1 MRRLARGVWL
11 SSIAAN
17 EAGEWLLIAQMLCS
31 RRAVCDLDGSWDV
44 DFARAGIPLRSPNSV
59 PRYFRR
65 GWSLAR
71 GGKLE
76 VEVSCDFLIPCMTM
90 AVAIRGPAAARFY
103 KTFHAWS
110 RLGSV
115 SHQQRRCFVQTG
127 PACEAT
133 HARPANWRQD
143 AQHVRTS
150 GAQDKQDGLEPR
162 KIQNTGHGRK
172 QNNIYVR
179 EPRFALMQQHPTF
192 LDRMQAE
199 LDIKLTPAE
208 CPTENGQRHIL
219 VESPS
224 THTFRYV
231 RTILRRPYEVMQ
243 DLDNFVFNH
252 RTDARAGAT
261 DLDLNLPSA
270 TARFL
275 QENDDELRLR
285 IQKAFSVEVNIRS
298 FGSRTTAFISGAD
311 RDNVISA
318 RDFINSIDLGSVEP
332 SQSQQDQPERPLATS
347 PKPSSL
353 PSPPTQS
360 SRQPIPQ
367 SVSQS
372 SLQSNPTILEDTHKP
387 SLKDDYKA
395 TMRSVPSSVVVLT
408 TRVPSAESNID
419 SLRGM
424 TLSSLSSI
432 TLEPEPIIS
441 LSIRGP
447 SRTLDCIIAG
457 QPFTVNFLKT
467 HPTAASIADIFSKPH
482 DDPSQ
487 PFRAILA
494 SDWAESFDDQA
505 SPAIKSDHVPA
516 RFTCKLLPG
525 KSLDVGDHTVV
536 FARVTQ
542 IWKATSVKNSKHP
555 RTFLGYAQAGYRSLH
570 GNQIPLT
577 IAQPLERAQPVK
589 PIPESDQKVSIED
602 TLDRRI
608 VIDGFPHTV
617 QAKEVG
623 HYLQNAGFNITRLKS
638 NVVGR
643 RNTGSFRVKFDS
655 EEDAQRALRTLDGA
669 DFMGHSLKV
678 SYSLKVRIAQE
689 TPAPAPQRPQSK
701 ATSEKSQILDESLS
715 TGLSPAEPTS
725 TEAASTEL
733 PFTELA
739 SNELPSTD
747 PTSTGSGD
755 GDVVDAYWRTALDED
770 NEDDVLEE
778 RAADQR
784 ALGEAQKPVDHPAAN
799 TEGNKQDN

>member
-1 MRRLARGVWL
+1 
-11 SSIAAN
+11 
-17 EAGEWLLIAQMLCS
+17 
-31 RRAVCDLDGSWDV
+31 
-44 DFARAGIPLRSPNSV
+44 
-59 PRYFRR
+59 
-65 GWSLAR
+65 
-71 GGKLE
+71 
-76 VEVSCDFLIPCMTM
+76 M
-90 AVAIRGPAAARFY
+90 AVAVRGPAAARFY

-115 SHQQRRCFVQTG
+115 SYQQRRCFVQTD
-127 PACEAT
+127 PVCEAN
-133 HARPANWRQD
+133 HARPANWRQK

-150 GAQDKQDGLEPR
+150 GARDRQDGLEPE
-162 KIQNTGHGRK
+162 KTQNTGHGRRLSSV
-172 QNNIYVR
+172 YVR
-179 EPRFALMQQHPTF
+179 EPCFALMQQHPTF
-192 LDRMQAE
+192 LDRLQAE

-208 CPTENGQRHIL
+208 RLTDSGRRPIR
-219 VESPS
+219 VDSPS
-224 THTFRYV
+224 VPTSRYV
-231 RTILRRPYEVMQ
+231 RSILRRSYEDMQ
-243 DLDNFVFNH
+243 DLDDFVFDP
-252 RTDARAGAT
+252 RTAARAGLINF
-261 DLDLNLPSA
+261 DLSLPSA

-275 QENDDELRLR
+275 QDNDDELRLR
-285 IQKAFSVEVNIRS
+285 IQKAFAVEVNIRS
-298 FGSRTTAFISGAD
+298 FGTRTTAFITGAD

-318 RDFINSIDLGSVEP
+318 RDFINSVDLGPVEP

-347 PKPSSL
+347 PKPSSI

-360 SRQPIPQ
+360 SPQ
-367 SVSQS
+367 SISQSISQS
-372 SLQSNPTILEDTHKP
+372 SLQSEPTTFEDAHKP

-408 TRVPSAESNID
+408 TRVPTAESNID

-441 LSIRGP
+441 FSIRGP

-516 RFTCKLLPG
+516 RFTCQLLPG

-542 IWKATSVKNSKHP
+542 IWRATSAKSSKLP
-555 RTFLGYAQAGYRSLH
+555 RTFLAYAQAGYRSLH

-577 IAQPLERAQPVK
+577 NVEPQERAQPVK
-589 PIPESDQKVSIED
+589 PIPESDQKVPIED
-602 TLDRRI
+602 SLDRRI

-617 QAKEVG
+617 QAKDVG

-655 EEDAQRALRTLDGA
+655 EEDAQRAVRTLDGA

-678 SYSLKVRIAQE
+678 SYSLKVCIAQE
-689 TPAPAPQRPQSK
+689 TPTPAPQRPQSK
-701 ATSEKSQILDESLS
+701 ATTEKSQILDEALS

-725 TEAASTEL
+725 NEAISTEL

-739 SNELPSTD
+739 SNELPSTA
-747 PTSTGSGD
+747 PTSNGSG
-755 GDVVDAYWRTALDED
+755 GGGVVDAYWRMALDED
-770 NEDDVLEE
+770 DEDDILEE

-784 ALGEAQKPVDHPAAN
+784 ALGEAQKPADYPTAN

>member
-1 MRRLARGVWL
+1 
-11 SSIAAN
+11 
-17 EAGEWLLIAQMLCS
+17 MLCS
-31 RRAVCDLDGSWDV
+31 RRAVCDLDGSWNV
-44 DFARAGIPLRSPNSV
+44 DFAGAGIPLRSPSGV
-59 PRYFRR
+59 PRCFRR

-76 VEVSCDFLIPCMTM
+76 VEVSCDFLISCMTM

-150 GAQDKQDGLEPR
+150 GAQNKQDDLEPQR
-162 KIQNTGHGRK
+162 IQNTGHGRK

-224 THTFRYV
+224 SHTFRYV

-275 QENDDELRLR
+275 QDNDDELRLR

-298 FGSRTTAFISGAD
+298 FGPRTTAFISGAD

-360 SRQPIPQ
+360 SPRPIPQ

-372 SLQSNPTILEDTHKP
+372 SLQSEPTNFEDAHKP

-408 TRVPSAESNID
+408 TRVPSAEPNID

-441 LSIRGP
+441 FSIRGP

-457 QPFTVNFLKT
+457 QPFTANFLKT

-494 SDWAESFDDQA
+494 SDWVESFDDQA

-516 RFTCKLLPG
+516 RFTCQLLPG

-542 IWKATSVKNSKHP
+542 IWRATSVKSSKPP
-555 RTFLGYAQAGYRSLH
+555 RTFLAYAQAGYRSLH

-577 IAQPLERAQPVK
+577 SVEPQERAQPVK
-589 PIPESDQKVSIED
+589 PILESDQKVSKD

-623 HYLQNAGFNITRLKS
+623 HYLQNAGFNISRLKS
-638 NVVGR
+638 NVVGC

-655 EEDAQRALRTLDGA
+655 VEDGERAVRTLDGA

-678 SYSLKVRIAQE
+678 SHSLKVRVAQE
-689 TPAPAPQRPQSK
+689 TPTPVPQRPQSK
-701 ATSEKSQILDESLS
+701 ATTEKSQILDESLS
-715 TGLSPAEPTS
+715 TGPSLAEPASTQPASTKATS
-725 TEAASTEL
+725 TESAFTEL

-739 SNELPSTD
+739 SNELSSTN
-747 PTSTGSGD
+747 PTSTGSGE
-755 GDVVDAYWRTALDED
+755 GDVVDAYWRMALDED